1 MEIGISRLHF
11 PVTTLGPGKRIGI
24 WFQGCSI
31 HCEGCISADTWQFN
45 TNMVDM
51 NELKLV
57 LKSWLPDCQ
66 GITITGGEPFD
77 QQAAL
82 SELLLFLRPY
92 NLSVLVYSG
101 YPYHKLEQK
110 KEILEGL
117 VDVLIS
123 EPYDYK
129 ESQTKALLGSDNQK
143 LHLLT
148 TLGEYSFSSYLK
160 SSSEKKLD
168 VQFDRDQVWMA
179 GIPLGGMKEITKT
192 LQQDGVDITTTQAV
206 IKKK

>member
-45 TNMVDM
+45 TKMVDI
-51 NELKLV
+51 NELKRV
-57 LKSWLPDCQ
+57 LKTWLPSCD

-82 SELLLFLRPY
+82 FELLTFLRPY

-101 YPYHKLEQK
+101 YSYQKLKQK
-110 KEILEGL
+110 KEIFEGL
-117 VDVLIS
+117 IDVLIS

-129 ESQTKALLGSDNQK
+129 ETQTKALLGSDNQK
-143 LHLLT
+143 IHLLT
-148 TLGEYSFSSYLK
+148 SLGEHTFSDYVK
-160 SSSEKKLD
+160 CIPEKKLD
-168 VQFDRDQVWMA
+168 VQFDDNKVWMA
-179 GIPLGGMKEITKT
+179 GIPIQGMKEITKT
-192 LQQDGVDITTTQAV
+192 LQQEGVDIKSTQAV